1 MEVYDITRR
10 ALRYLE
16 SRGILMD
23 DVGHG
28 CGDYLLVVCPAR
40 FAESPRSIRVLERY
54 KDESSAMYC
63 ADARQ
68 TFSEDNAQCTNL
80 HYVLCYEVWHV
91 VKDYKP
97 RPTHDVEH
105 VNDCGKKP
113 SRHVSVKFDEK
124 EPETV
129 TPPTITDED
138 WKELDRIFPPMYKVK
153 RLCVLSVGFASTPES
168 WETHIDHCYAFVA
181 DGIDFLYSK
190 ISHPLSGGYPFYE
203 FTWTVADDVDFS
215 ALAGFMS
222 KMAKLGCMIEF
233 GWRNVEVAR

>member
-1 MEVYDITRR
+1 MEVYDITRK

-54 KDESSAMYC
+54 KDESSATYC

-97 RPTHDVEH
+97 RT
-105 VNDCGKKP
+105 
-113 SRHVSVKFDEK
+113 
-124 EPETV
+124 T

-153 RLCVLSVGFASTPES
+153 KLCVLSVGFASTPES

-203 FTWTVADDVDFS
+203 FTWTVADDADFT